1 MGDYSQIGTRVSS
14 SNEKKTILDKEYV
27 TFVMHCKMLEYQNQ
41 RTPLEIIDFVSLP
54 KNDYWIQESKKKE
67 KMLERA
73 FVGLC
78 KCSIFKTSLRVTRQ
92 SIKFEGNKV
101 QRGAKHYRG
110 FLPQNS
116 SLITTISHLNIKNL
130 KTRVY

>member
-101 QRGAKHYRG
+101 QGSKT
-110 FLPQNS
+110 LPRLFASKQLS
-116 SLITTISHLNIKNL
+116 YYHTLSL
-130 KTRVY
+130 